1 MSNPSGPDQGN
12 EPAVDSA
19 DDSADERSREETTT
33 DDDASASEESSAPEE
48 TQTSDSE
55 PATEAAPVVTDEAPA
70 VEEHPTEVMAVE
82 STGTADTDPPQ
93 EAKPAERRFTAP
105 SGFDS
110 STQKME
116 TPPEP
121 ATEVL
126 SVSDAP
132 GSAAA
137 AAATTGPIPASGKP
151 AAPQVIPARGDAPK
165 PPGKR
170 RSWGWVVA
178 LILVIAALVAV
189 AILGTVLLTRSSGPK
204 ESQEDM
210 VRSTIQNFDVAVQ
223 NGDLATL
230 RSITC
235 GATRDS
241 YVNYDDRAWA
251 DTHARVAAAKQ
262 YPVVASID
270 QVVVNGD
277 HAEANVTTF
286 MAYAP
291 QTRSTRSFDLQFRDD
306 RWKICQAP

>member
-12 EPAVDSA
+12 EPPAE
-19 DDSADERSREETTT
+19 SADEHA
-33 DDDASASEESSAPEE
+33 DDASAPEDGTDQSPEE
-48 TQTSDSE
+48 TSPSDSE
-55 PATEAAPVVTDEAPA
+55 PATEAAPVVSDEPPI
-70 VEEHPTEVMAVE
+70 VEDHPTEVMAVE
-82 STGTADTDPPQ
+82 STGTVQ
-93 EAKPAERRFTAP
+93 ESPEDESAAARRFTAP
-105 SGFDS
+105 SGMDS
-110 STQKME
+110 STRRIE

-121 ATEVL
+121 ATEVI
-126 SVSDAP
+126 
-132 GSAAA
+132 SAA
-137 AAATTGPIPASGKP
+137 TGPIASDKSV
-151 AAPQVIPARGDAPK
+151 APQVIPPRADAPK
-165 PPGKR
+165 PPAHR

-178 LILVIAALVAV
+178 VILVIAALAAV
-189 AILGTVLLTRSSGPK
+189 AILGTLLLTRDSDSK
-204 ESQEDM
+204 ASQEEK
-210 VRSTIQNFDVAVQ
+210 VRSTIENFDVAVQ

-241 YVNYDDRAWA
+241 YVKYDDRAWA

-270 QVVVNGD
+270 QVVVNAD

-306 RWKICQAP
+306 QWKICQAPSS